1 MKYYPIHYVL
11 LLCAIVTIGMPAMS
25 EEAPLNE
32 RERALVEMVKRL
44 ESRVEDLEKRLDAQ
58 ENGQATAGNGPHGT
72 PPAPEK
78 SPEDMRVYW
87 KDGVR
92 LETEDSRFKLRIG
105 GRIHQD
111 WAWFQQDDKLTRAF
125 GNSQDGTEFR
135 RARLAVSGLLYD
147 TVSFKAAYD
156 FAGGDSDF
164 KDVYMALSD
173 VPAVGAIRVGHYKE
187 PFGLDEL
194 ISDNSI
200 TFLERP
206 LLSTFVPSRN
216 TGVMLRNHALQQRM
230 TWAAGVFRTTDDYGD
245 GSDDGDYA
253 LTARVTGLPW
263 YQEEG
268 QRLLHL
274 GVAYSHRPRNGA
286 MRLRARPEAHLSEF
300 RYVDTGTF
308 ESEDVDLMG
317 FEAALKWGA
326 FSLQGEYVRAGV
338 DSVRRRAF
346 TNFSLREGVQHE
358 FDGYYMAA
366 SFFLTGEE
374 RPYERRKGVFGR
386 VRPTRNFSLKEGGGW
401 GAWEVALRYSHLDL
415 SDGYLR
421 GGKEANWTAGVNWYL
436 NPQARVM
443 LNYTHGAITR
453 DGPSVLGTWR
463 GRGYAGDIHIL
474 QTRFQVDF

>member
-1 MKYYPIHYVL
+1 MKYYPLRYIL
-11 LLCAIVTIGMPAMS
+11 LLCAVVTISPSALS
-25 EEAPLNE
+25 EEAPLSE

-58 ENGQATAGNGPHGT
+58 ESDKDSEVPV
-72 PPAPEK
+72 PPVASPSPEK

-87 KDGVR
+87 KGGVR
-92 LETEDSRFKLRIG
+92 LESEDGRFKLRMG

-111 WAWFQQDDKLTRAF
+111 WAWFRQDDRLTRAF

-135 RARLAVSGLLYD
+135 RARLFLSGLLYD
-147 TVSFKAAYD
+147 TVSFKAEYD

-164 KDVYMALSD
+164 KDVYMAMSD
-173 VPAVGAIRVGHYKE
+173 VPVVGTIRVGHYKE

-194 ISDNSI
+194 ISDNAI

-206 LLSTFVPSRN
+206 LLSVFVPSRN
-216 TGVMLRNHALQQRM
+216 TGVMVRNTAIQQRM
-230 TWAAGVFRTTDDYGD
+230 TWAAGVFRTTDDYGN
-245 GSDDGDYA
+245 GSDDGDYS

-263 YQEEG
+263 YAAEG

-308 ESEDVDLMG
+308 ESEDVDLLG

-338 DSVRRRAF
+338 DSVRRTAF
-346 TNFSLREGVQHE
+346 TNFSLRDGVHSE
-358 FDGYYMAA
+358 FDGYYVAA
-366 SFFLTGEE
+366 SHLLTGEE
-374 RPYERRKGVFGR
+374 RSYDRSKGVFGR
-386 VRPTRNFSLKEGGGW
+386 VHPTRNFSLKEGGGW

-415 SDGYLR
+415 SDGYLQ
-421 GGKEANWTAGVNWYL
+421 GGSETNWTAGLNWYL
-436 NPQARVM
+436 NPHARVM
-443 LNYTHGAITR
+443 LNYTHGAITQA
-453 DGPSVLGTWR
+453 GPPLSGGWR
-463 GRGYAGDIHIL
+463 GRGYEGDIDIL

>member
-1 MKYYPIHYVL
+1 MRYVL
-11 LLCAIVTIGMPAMS
+11 LLCTIGTICTPALS
-25 EEAPLNE
+25 DEAPLSA
-32 RERALVEMVKRL
+32 REQALVEMVKRL

-58 ENGQATAGNGPHGT
+58 ESDKDSAVPVT
-72 PPAPEK
+72 PVASPSPEK

-87 KDGVR
+87 KDGIR
-92 LETEDSRFKLRIG
+92 METEDGRLKLRVG

-111 WAWFQQDDKLTRAF
+111 WAWFRQDDGLTRAF

-135 RARLAVSGLLYD
+135 RARLFVSGLLYD
-147 TVSFKAAYD
+147 AVSFKAEYD

-164 KDVYMALSD
+164 KDVYMAMSD
-173 VPAVGAIRVGHYKE
+173 VPVVGTIRVGHYKE

-194 ISDNSI
+194 ISDNAI

-206 LLSTFVPSRN
+206 LLSAFVPSRN
-216 TGVMLRNHALQQRM
+216 TGVMLRNTAMQQRM
-230 TWAAGVFRTTDDYGD
+230 TWAAGVFRTTDDYGN
-245 GSDDGDYA
+245 GRDDGDYS

-263 YQEEG
+263 YGAEG

-274 GVAYSHRPRNGA
+274 GAAYSHRPRNGA

-338 DSVRRRAF
+338 DSVRRTNF
-346 TNFSLREGVQHE
+346 TNFSLRDGVHSA
-358 FDGYYMAA
+358 FDGYYVAA
-366 SFFLTGEE
+366 SYFLTGEG
-374 RPYERRKGVFGR
+374 RPYDRRKGVFGR

-415 SDGYLR
+415 SDGYLQ
-421 GGKEANWTAGVNWYL
+421 GGREANWTAGLNWYL
-436 NPQARVM
+436 NPHARVM
-443 LNYTHGAITR
+443 LNYTHGAITQA
-453 DGPSVLGTWR
+453 GPSLSGMWR
-463 GRGYAGDIHIL
+463 GRGYEGDIDIL